1 MEQNVL
7 EGNWKQIK
15 GEIRKQWGRLTD
27 DEVAQLE
34 GSTQKL
40 VGKLQEKYGWTKE
53 ETEKQLREFSE
64 RHETHRRM

>member
-1 MEQNVL
+1 MEQNIL
-7 EGNWKQIK
+7 EGNWKQMK

-34 GSTQKL
+34 GSTEKL
-40 VGKLQEKYGWTKE
+40 VGKLQEKYGWTKK